1 MEEKIVLYNGQNI
14 EFKNCVLCV
23 ISFKND
29 LHNLF
34 KERKRATIL
43 LNKSHNYSRTY
54 LNFKKPLEIWK
65 SLFLRYFVNQKQI
78 EEEIKTV
85 ALLGLKYR
93 EHKLYNRSF
102 KEYISFKTLIKE
114 VSILIEVYYRY
125 YSIACAILTALFFTK
140 IGLPDTLP
148 KVLVNTYGQDFLD
161 DFFFAPAFMFTVFES
176 TTDLLLGESLEDELT
191 IAKSFL
197 SFLLWRHAKSFLK
210 IPYFKLLSVGAKKEL
225 IWITL

>member
-1 MEEKIVLYNGQNI
+1 MKEKIVLYNGQNI
-14 EFKNCVLCV
+14 EFPKYTLCV
-23 ISFKND
+23 ISFKNYV
-29 LHNLF
+29 LN
-34 KERKRATIL
+34 KKPAIL
-43 LNKSHNYSRTY
+43 LDKNCNYSRTY
-54 LNFKKPLEIWK
+54 LNFKKSSEIWE
-65 SLFLRYFVNQKQI
+65 SLFLKYFINQKQI

-93 EHKLYNRSF
+93 EHKLYNRSL

-148 KVLVNTYGQDFLD
+148 KVLVNIYGQDFLD
-161 DFFFAPAFMFTVFES
+161 DFFFAPAFVFTVFES

-197 SFLLWRHAKSFLK
+197 SFLLWRHAKSLLK
-210 IPYFKLLSVGAKKEL
+210 FPYSKLLSVGAKKEF